1 MKAAATFFLASLA
14 AAAPSADLDRRQL
27 FGGSTMVANDLHDGP
42 CKEVTFI
49 WVRGTTETANL
60 VSDITLAQLA
70 ATQLVSYADWFAQGQ
85 YIGSRLVPEI
95 KKKIPNIAVQGVK
108 YGAGIMGNLTPA
120 GGDAQGIAEAVR
132 DYNMAATKCPN
143 TIITGGGY
151 SQGAAITHRA
161 IEKLSES
168 VKARIA
174 AVVLFGDTQ
183 RYKDK
188 EQIKGFPVAKTKTYC
203 NGYGEL
209 ASKSK
214 DGVCNGLLAVNAGHM
229 SYGDSFVP
237 AANWIASKVAAY
249 KASKGA

>member
-14 AAAPSADLDRRQL
+14 AAALSADLDRRQV
-27 FGGSTMVANDLHDGP
+27 FGGNTMVANDLHDGP

-60 VSDITLAQLA
+60 
-70 ATQLVSYADWFAQGQ
+70 GQ

-132 DYNMAATKCPN
+132 DYNMAATKCPK

-188 EQIKGFPVAKTKTYC
+188 EQIKDFPVAKTKTYC

-209 ASKSK
+209 ANKPK

-237 AANWIASKVAAY
+237 AASWIASKVAAY